1 MWNRAVTGFDW
12 NVLETIVGFPFCLAL
27 ILVALKLRETHRVIT
42 RLKMLWKYPFKN
54 RRGRN
59 PLWNLGCYCVAC
71 AVRIVC
77 RKQCID
83 LDYAMLRKSKP
94 IVSICIGNEC
104 NWYDNDFIFRW
115 TYYVNVNLKK
125 KAKRSGK
132 YQELYSNQS
141 LPFCQIM
148 KKICCGV
155 RLCKRSVDDKAC
167 VFASQCIPDHSSL
180 KIEEDVFKTTIL

>member
-1 MWNRAVTGFDW
+1 MWNRAVTG
-12 NVLETIVGFPFCLAL
+12 TIVGFPFCLAL
-27 ILVALKLRETHRVIT
+27 ILVVLKLGETHRVIT

-83 LDYAMLRKSKP
+83 LEYAMLRKSKP
-94 IVSICIGNEC
+94 IVSIRIGNEC

-125 KAKRSGK
+125 RQREVENIKNCTAINLCHFVKLWKRFAAVCVCVKGRLTTK
-132 YQELYSNQS
+132 RVF
-141 LPFCQIM
+141 LPI
-148 KKICCGV
+148 
-155 RLCKRSVDDKAC
+155 SVYLII
-167 VFASQCIPDHSSL
+167 VH
-180 KIEEDVFKTTIL
+180 